1 MRNARYLVAPA
12 LLALPVAAL
21 ASEGGGGLGSLISLE
36 PGSML
41 YTLLTFFILLLILW
55 KFAWGP
61 IVKGLEA
68 REEKIHGAIEEA
80 QRDREEAQKLL
91 QDYEEKLKTASQ
103 EISER
108 LSKADKEAQ
117 ARIEQAKQQAS
128 DEGEKLIARAKQEIE
143 AQKEKVSGELRAE
156 VADLAASIAAAAIG
170 ESFEKEDQLRIIKRR
185 LEQVEKP
192 S

>member
-12 LLALPVAAL
+12 LLALPMAAM
-21 ASEGGGGLGSLISLE
+21 ASEGGGLGSLISLE
-36 PGSML
+36 PGSTL
-41 YTLLTFFILLLILW
+41 YTLITFVLLLLILW

-68 REEKIHGAIEEA
+68 REEKIHGAIEQA
-80 QRDREEAQKLL
+80 QRDREQAEQLL
-91 QDYEEKLKTASQ
+91 REYEEKLKNASQ
-103 EISER
+103 DIADR

-117 ARIEQAKQQAS
+117 VRIEQARAEANE
-128 DEGEKLIARAKQEIE
+128 EGSKLLARAKEEIE
-143 AQKEKVSGELRAE
+143 AQKDKVSAELRGE
-156 VADLAASIAAAAIG
+156 VAELATSIAAAAIG
-170 ESFEKEDQLRIIKRR
+170 ESFDKEDQLRIIKKR